1 MVFLNRRLI
10 RWMLMLVI
18 LPVATWALA
27 EVADKVAA
35 RRGENTVTRALR
47 APAQIRQRLRAA

>member
-1 MVFLNRRLI
+1 MVFLNRRLT

-18 LPVATWALA
+18 LPIATWALA

-35 RRGENTVTRALR
+35 RRGESPVTRALR
-47 APAQIRQRLRAA
+47 APAKIRHRLRAA